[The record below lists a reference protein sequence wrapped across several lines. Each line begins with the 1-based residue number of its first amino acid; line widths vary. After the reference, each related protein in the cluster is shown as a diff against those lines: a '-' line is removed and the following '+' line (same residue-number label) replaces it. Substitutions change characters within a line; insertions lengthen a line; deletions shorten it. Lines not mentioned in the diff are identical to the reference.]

1 MAPNQV
7 CAGCNYTIKTKEL
20 LVCSLCTKRFDLLC
34 ANVSEKRFNNM
45 NKEQK
50 CAWRCPEC
58 VSKLPKQRNTNTPVR
73 QAANPVTSPGSDYTS
88 TVKNDSPSCSNITF
102 RASQQPLRHE
112 AKLTLD
118 NIRDVIKQEM
128 MSIVKLKVTE
138 ELNVVKQQL

>member
-1 MAPNQV
+1 MCMV
-7 CAGCNYTIKTKEL
+7 MSRVY
-20 LVCSLCTKRFDLLC
+20 
-34 ANVSEKRFNNM
+34 
-45 NKEQK
+45 
-50 CAWRCPEC
+50 
-58 VSKLPKQRNTNTPVR
+58 KQGNTNTPIC

-138 ELNVVKQQL
+138 ELKGWW